1 MESEVL
7 RVKHGIFITLNQRQF
22 ISIVDIW
29 HEQCYSGD
37 YIGVNT

>member
-7 RVKHGIFITLNQRQF
+7 RVKHGISINLNQLQF

-29 HEQCYSGD
+29 H
-37 YIGVNT
+37 